1 MSDPRRFS
9 DESAEEAWNVRVQ
22 ELGQRFGFPPTPD
35 IAGAVRQ
42 RLSRR
47 QGRLSPLW
55 VRAGIALVIVVLV
68 IVLAVPDLRAKAFD
82 FPGIGAVRILRDE
95 PDTHLLDTGFD
106 PAYETTLDDAQEQ
119 VNYPIRQPAYPP
131 DLGSPDAVYLYPN
144 DMVILVW
151 AGDSQLSLTLIDSRE
166 MVFKHYADQEIVTT
180 VNGHEA
186 MWLGQT
192 ARDRSTQ
199 DRRAA
204 YRAPGGTQCPGV
216 ESRRH
221 HVPPGNRSDVGRSAP
236 HRRVCAGTLNM
247 PGVGADRDPPLRKE
261 PLRSLRPLRFIF
273 CSSWS

>member
-22 ELGQRFGFPPTPD
+22 ELGQRFVFPPTPD

-42 RLSRR
+42 RLGRR
-47 QGRLSPLW
+47 QGRLSPGW
-55 VRAGIALVIVVLV
+55 VQAGIALVIVVLV

-82 FPGIGAVRILRDE
+82 FLGIGAVRILRDE

-151 AGDSQLSLTLIDSRE
+151 ADGSLLSLTLIDSRQ
-166 MVFKHYADQEIVTT
+166 MVFKHYSDQETMTT

-186 MWLGQT
+186 MWLIKPHVIE
-192 ARDRSTQ
+192 
-199 DRRAA
+199 
-204 YRAPGGTQCPGV
+204 AP
-216 ESRRH
+216 RM
-221 HVPPGNRSDVGRSAP
+221 DAP
-236 HRRVCAGTLNM
+236 HIERLVEHNVLVWKVGDITYRLETDLTLAEARRIAESVPEG
-247 PGVGADRDPPLRKE
+247 
-261 PLRSLRPLRFIF
+261 
-273 CSSWS
+273 